1 MVRRVMKDAFV
12 VWKNSRSIF
21 GLTNYFA
28 GQPRVAGAILSI
40 LFGLFLSACGGGS
53 GSSPT
58 VTPPPP
64 DVTPPPPLLVIDP
77 MTTTMDVPCKP
88 KSGCPIFVDAPVQRL
103 HYRPVGSTATISMS
117 HETGAR
123 GGFMSTVVFGTVVIF
138 RTGTVAFAVGEIT
151 VDGDGLTLSQY
162 KSNGFLG
169 FIVHPAE
176 DWINTVSPVVF
187 TPYDLRDADGNTVN
201 VGAVARVLQGF
212 DEFRASTSPV
222 GADILVGADI
232 DEFPILIHPGATAER
247 TVMFDQSDPGVFS
260 VRELSGVTMVQAD
273 DDNYTIVISPAPETE
288 NSPGYGGATLRFPLH
303 SNAMR
308 TLSMVI
314 SVMAD
319 EIAPFADN
327 STITLN
333 NEEARVRYLDRKA
346 RRGSYSLSFGEDV
359 ASIEDPDTGS
369 LTYDPTIGKPPENV
383 SVQFRYGNGQI
394 VRNQAVELDS
404 LPRTDSKNFQIYFT
418 GGKYVAL
425 TLDETTGG
433 NLPLRYEL
441 TITALS
447 ELKRYNL
454 IFDHESGI
462 LFGTPQQEAFTVDVA
477 WDVFDSGGDDARP
490 LGPDLEFQIV
500 SREGEPAYYEI
511 DLRGGAGSF
520 ATLHFPDRDG
530 NEVSEESTE
539 ESIAGIDSACQDGS
553 AAGFGKTDCPYSADY
568 IFGGAK
574 HPEGLGDIPGV
585 MVVVGLKSTTITVDS
600 VTTITVGGVATTT
613 VDRVITPNVCANSA
627 NDGKCPAGVKM
638 FTISFQNENDGKPL
652 SVNARV
658 LLPRPA
664 FDPAFA
670 SEIFAT
676 YIQDSPNPSRRP
688 LPAADGGNG
697 RLIYSVTPLPAG
709 LTLHSA
715 TRRLLGRPTVTVSN
729 DMPFALTMTVADL
742 NGKKESKE
750 DGTRNFINSADY
762 IFTVVVQPDRKPE
775 FREARN
781 PEGMPL
787 TLTIFTSTLNISTA
801 LTLPEIA
808 TITLNRA
815 TIYSVS
821 DNIPPGMTFDLTTR
835 ELSGTPTDLGRF
847 SGRFSIDYVATDP
860 DEELDEEG
868 NLITPM
874 TLRVG
879 DDDKATLTVV
889 VFVDD
894 EPSFGGQTVPVQ
906 SYTENTS
913 IALLTLPRAD
923 GGNPPLNYTLTDLA
937 SLSLSAAGVLSGI
950 PKTSGNFTLIY
961 TVTDSDLPEDSN
973 DSAIL
978 TVIVNID
985 GDSRPE
991 FDGDFGPL
999 TLTQT
1004 WPITQPIFLP
1014 AAARGGN
1021 FATLYSIQE
1030 ALPGDLRF
1038 DSITRGLSG
1047 TPTVTGMFT
1056 IRLIAEDTDGNMM
1069 DSDTGTLE
1077 VTITIEADIAPVL
1090 SDDSVGNQSYIQ
1102 NSQIPDLT
1110 LSVVTS
1116 DGNGET
1122 HYSIEGGLPNGLSF
1136 NRDNMRVLRG
1146 IPTEAGVFP
1155 LTYKATDSDPDPVD
1169 LYFATVSFTLSVARD
1184 LIPSFVESVPQQ
1196 NYFQGEEITM
1206 TMLPAAS
1213 EGNVSLIYEDA
1224 LGLPDGI
1231 VFATASRQLSGTPI
1245 VFGEFVA
1252 TIVAVDTDSA
1262 TDDSDDDRAT
1272 LTFSIQVEEDIEP
1285 SFGSLEISDQTYT
1298 VSVQINNLPL
1308 PEAERG
1314 NKRPLMYS
1322 LGRSS
1327 SPILPDGLFFNS
1339 ATRIITGTPTEIGV
1353 FDNINY
1359 VVQDSN
1365 GRSSTPLVFTIT
1377 VVSPPPSP

>member
-1 MVRRVMKDAFV
+1 M
-12 VWKNSRSIF
+12 
-21 GLTNYFA
+21 
-28 GQPRVAGAILSI
+28 
-40 LFGLFLSACGGGS
+40 
-53 GSSPT
+53 
-58 VTPPPP
+58 
-64 DVTPPPPLLVIDP
+64 
-77 MTTTMDVPCKP
+77 
-88 KSGCPIFVDAPVQRL
+88 
-103 HYRPVGSTATISMS
+103 
-117 HETGAR
+117 
-123 GGFMSTVVFGTVVIF
+123 
-138 RTGTVAFAVGEIT
+138 
-151 VDGDGLTLSQY
+151 
-162 KSNGFLG
+162 
-169 FIVHPAE
+169 
-176 DWINTVSPVVF
+176 
-187 TPYDLRDADGNTVN
+187 
-201 VGAVARVLQGF
+201 
-212 DEFRASTSPV
+212 
-222 GADILVGADI
+222 
-232 DEFPILIHPGATAER
+232 
-247 TVMFDQSDPGVFS
+247 
-260 VRELSGVTMVQAD
+260 
-273 DDNYTIVISPAPETE
+273 
-288 NSPGYGGATLRFPLH
+288 
-303 SNAMR
+303 
-308 TLSMVI
+308 
-314 SVMAD
+314 
-319 EIAPFADN
+319 
-327 STITLN
+327 
-333 NEEARVRYLDRKA
+333 
-346 RRGSYSLSFGEDV
+346 
-359 ASIEDPDTGS
+359 
-369 LTYDPTIGKPPENV
+369 
-383 SVQFRYGNGQI
+383 
-394 VRNQAVELDS
+394 
-404 LPRTDSKNFQIYFT
+404 
-418 GGKYVAL
+418 
-425 TLDETTGG
+425 
-433 NLPLRYEL
+433 
-441 TITALS
+441 
-447 ELKRYNL
+447 KRYDL

-462 LFGTPQQEAFTVDVA
+462 LSGTPQQEAFTVDVA
-477 WDVFDSGGDDARP
+477 LDIFDSGGDDAKP
-490 LGPDLEFQIV
+490 LEPDLEFQIV
-500 SREGEPAYYEI
+500 SREGAPAYYEI

-553 AAGFGKTDCPYSADY
+553 AAGFGKTNCPYSADY

-585 MVVVGLKSTTITVDS
+585 MVVVGLKST
-600 VTTITVGGVATTT
+600 GGGNT
-613 VDRVITPNVCANSA
+613 VCA
-627 NDGKCPAGVKM
+627 GGTCPAGVKA

-860 DEELDEEG
+860 DEELDEDG

-923 GGNPPLNYTLTDLA
+923 GGNTPLNYTLTDLA
-937 SLSLSAAGVLSGI
+937 SLSLSAVGVLSGI
-950 PKTSGNFTLIY
+950 PRTSGNFQLIY
-961 TVTDSDLPEDSN
+961 TVTDTDLTEESS
-973 DSAIL
+973 DSAAL

-985 GDSRPE
+985 GDSAPE
-991 FDGDFGPL
+991 FDGGFGPL

-1004 WPITQPIFLP
+1004 WPITITQPIILP

-1038 DSITRGLSG
+1038 NSITRGLSG
-1047 TPTVTGMFT
+1047 TPTVAGMFT

-1122 HYSIEGGLPNGLSF
+1122 RYSIEGRLPNGLSF

-1146 IPTEAGVFP
+1146 TPTEAGVFP

-1196 NYFQGEEITM
+1196 NYFQGAAIAM
-1206 TMLPAAS
+1206 TVLPAARD
-1213 EGNVSLIYEDA
+1213 GNIPSIYEDA

-1231 VFATASRQLSGTPI
+1231 DFNTVSRELSGTPTG
-1245 VFGEFVA
+1245 FGEFVA
-1252 TIVAVDTDSA
+1252 TIVAVDTDGT

-1285 SFGSLEISDQTYT
+1285 SFGTLEISDQTYT
-1298 VSVQINNLPL
+1298 LSVRISPLLLPAVTTDGNGELTYFVSNLP
-1308 PEAERG
+1308 P
-1314 NKRPLMYS
+1314 
-1322 LGRSS
+1322 
-1327 SPILPDGLFFNS
+1327 GLDFNDRTQTDN
-1339 ATRIITGTPTEIGV
+1339 TRIINLTPTTAGMYTVTYTVEDRDG
-1353 FDNINY
+1353 DT
-1359 VVQDSN
+1359 
-1365 GRSSTPLVFTIT
+1365 SSLTFTIT
-1377 VVSPPPSP
+1377 VVDPPPSP

>member
-40 LFGLFLSACGGGS
+40 LFGLFLSACGGGGGA
-53 GSSPT
+53 GS
-58 VTPPPP
+58 PPNPITIT
-64 DVTPPPPLLVIDP
+64 DR
-77 MTTTMDVPCKP
+77 MTTTMGVPCP
-88 KSGCPIFVDAPVQRL
+88 PESGCPIFVDAPVQGL
-103 HYRPVGSTATISMS
+103 HYRPVGPTTDISLS
-117 HETGAR
+117 HETGGR
-123 GGFMSTVVFGTVVIF
+123 GGFMSTVVFRSTVIS

-151 VDGDGLTLSQY
+151 VDGDGLTLDQY
-162 KSNGFLG
+162 KSNGLLG
-169 FIVHPAE
+169 FIVHPAGE
-176 DWINTVSPVVF
+176 WTNTVWPFAPVVF
-187 TPYDLRDADGNTVN
+187 TPYDLSEADGNTTVN

-212 DEFRASTSPV
+212 DRPRPSTSPV
-222 GADILVGADI
+222 GADTDDDPL
-232 DEFPILIHPGATAER
+232 ILIHEGATAER
-247 TVMFDQSDPGVFS
+247 TVMFDQPASGVFS
-260 VRELSGVTMVQAD
+260 VRELSGVGIVQAN
-273 DDNYTIVISPAPETE
+273 DDNYPITISETSE
-288 NSPGYGGATLRFPLH
+288 YGAITLFFPHLAGA
-303 SNAMR
+303 ME

-314 SVMAD
+314 ADMAD
-319 EIAPFADN
+319 EIARFPNN
-327 STITLN
+327 SKKITLN
-333 NEEARVRYLDRKA
+333 SRNAPNPYFA
-346 RRGSYSLSFGEDV
+346 RRGAYSLIPGGSG
-359 ASIEDPDTGS
+359 ATIDPDTGS
-369 LTYDPTIGKPPENV
+369 LTYKPTEGVSPANV
-383 SVQFRYGNGQI
+383 SVVFQYADQI
-394 VRNQAVELDS
+394 SINQAVELDS
-404 LPRTDSKNFQIYFT
+404 LPRTDSENFQIYFT
-418 GGKYVAL
+418 GGKPVAL
-425 TLDETTGG
+425 TLKETTGG

-441 TITALS
+441 DPLS
-447 ELKRYNL
+447 ELKRYEL

-462 LFGTPQQEAFTVDVA
+462 LSGTPQQEAFTVNVA
-477 WDVFDSGGDDARP
+477 LDIFDSGGDDAKP
-490 LGPDLEFQIV
+490 LVPDLEFQIV

-553 AAGFGKTDCPYSADY
+553 AAGFGKTNCPYSADY

-585 MVVVGLKSTTITVDS
+585 MVVIGLKSTGGGNTVCSSVDS
-600 VTTITVGGVATTT
+600 T
-613 VDRVITPNVCANSA
+613 
-627 NDGKCPAGVKM
+627 CPAGVKA

-697 RLIYSVTPLPAG
+697 RLIYSVTPLPGG

-715 TRRLLGRPTVTVSN
+715 TRRLLGRPTVTVSS

-781 PEGMPL
+781 PEGTPL

-860 DEELDEEG
+860 DEELDENG
-868 NLITPM
+868 DLITPM

-950 PKTSGNFTLIY
+950 PRTSGNFQLIY
-961 TVTDSDLPEDSN
+961 TVTDTDLSEESS
-973 DSAIL
+973 DSAAL

-985 GDSRPE
+985 GDSAPE
-991 FDGDFGPL
+991 FDGGFGPL

-1004 WPITQPIFLP
+1004 WPITITQPIILP

-1038 DSITRGLSG
+1038 DPRTRGLSG
-1047 TPTVTGMFT
+1047 TPTVAGMFT
-1056 IRLIAEDTDGNMM
+1056 IRLIAEDMDGNTMAI
-1069 DSDTGTLE
+1069 DEDILE
-1077 VTITIEADIAPVL
+1077 VIITVVADIAPVL
-1090 SDDSVGNQSYIQ
+1090 PAVSNQGYIQ
-1102 NSQIPDLT
+1102 NSRIVNLT
-1110 LSVVTS
+1110 LPEATG
-1116 DGNGET
+1116 GNGSVT
-1122 HYSIEGGLPNGLSF
+1122 MYSLTTLGGLTF
-1136 NRDNMRVLRG
+1136 NSDHTVRVLSGTPR
-1146 IPTEAGVFP
+1146 VFGDFT
-1155 LTYKATDSDPDPVD
+1155 LVYIATDSDPLTPEAGPDS
-1169 LYFATVSFTLSVARD
+1169 ATVSITINIEEDTV
-1184 LIPSFVESVPQQ
+1184 PSFTESVPQQ
-1196 NYFQGEEITM
+1196 NYFEGATIAMTVLPEASGGNGDPLTYEE
-1206 TMLPAAS
+1206 S
-1213 EGNVSLIYEDA
+1213 
-1224 LGLPDGI
+1224 GLPTGI
-1231 VFATASRQLSGTPI
+1231 MFDRASRQLSGAPTEP
-1245 VFGEFVA
+1245 GSFVA
-1252 TIVAVDTDSA
+1252 TIVARDTDGN
-1262 TDDSDDDRAT
+1262 TDESDNGV
-1272 LTFSIQVEEDIEP
+1272 LTFGISVEADTQP
-1285 SFGSLEISDQTYT
+1285 SFGSLTVSNQTYT
-1298 VSVQINNLPL
+1298 LSVRISPLRLPAATGGNGQLIYSVSDDLP
-1308 PEAERG
+1308 P
-1314 NKRPLMYS
+1314 
-1322 LGRSS
+1322 
-1327 SPILPDGLFFNS
+1327 GLAFNDNTQTDN
-1339 ATRIITGTPTEIGV
+1339 TRIINLTPTTAGT
-1353 FDNINY
+1353 Y
-1359 VVQDSN
+1359 TVVYTVEDGN
-1365 GRSSTPLVFTIT
+1365 GDTRSLTFTIT
-1377 VVSPPPSP
+1377 VVAS

>member
-1 MVRRVMKDAFV
+1 M
-12 VWKNSRSIF
+12 
-21 GLTNYFA
+21 
-28 GQPRVAGAILSI
+28 
-40 LFGLFLSACGGGS
+40 
-53 GSSPT
+53 
-58 VTPPPP
+58 
-64 DVTPPPPLLVIDP
+64 
-77 MTTTMDVPCKP
+77 
-88 KSGCPIFVDAPVQRL
+88 
-103 HYRPVGSTATISMS
+103 
-117 HETGAR
+117 
-123 GGFMSTVVFGTVVIF
+123 
-138 RTGTVAFAVGEIT
+138 
-151 VDGDGLTLSQY
+151 
-162 KSNGFLG
+162 
-169 FIVHPAE
+169 
-176 DWINTVSPVVF
+176 
-187 TPYDLRDADGNTVN
+187 
-201 VGAVARVLQGF
+201 
-212 DEFRASTSPV
+212 
-222 GADILVGADI
+222 
-232 DEFPILIHPGATAER
+232 
-247 TVMFDQSDPGVFS
+247 
-260 VRELSGVTMVQAD
+260 
-273 DDNYTIVISPAPETE
+273 
-288 NSPGYGGATLRFPLH
+288 
-303 SNAMR
+303 
-308 TLSMVI
+308 
-314 SVMAD
+314 
-319 EIAPFADN
+319 
-327 STITLN
+327 
-333 NEEARVRYLDRKA
+333 
-346 RRGSYSLSFGEDV
+346 
-359 ASIEDPDTGS
+359 
-369 LTYDPTIGKPPENV
+369 
-383 SVQFRYGNGQI
+383 
-394 VRNQAVELDS
+394 
-404 LPRTDSKNFQIYFT
+404 
-418 GGKYVAL
+418 
-425 TLDETTGG
+425 
-433 NLPLRYEL
+433 
-441 TITALS
+441 
-447 ELKRYNL
+447 
-454 IFDHESGI
+454 
-462 LFGTPQQEAFTVDVA
+462 
-477 WDVFDSGGDDARP
+477 
-490 LGPDLEFQIV
+490 
-500 SREGEPAYYEI
+500 
-511 DLRGGAGSF
+511 
-520 ATLHFPDRDG
+520 
-530 NEVSEESTE
+530 
-539 ESIAGIDSACQDGS
+539 
-553 AAGFGKTDCPYSADY
+553 
-568 IFGGAK
+568 
-574 HPEGLGDIPGV
+574 
-585 MVVVGLKSTTITVDS
+585 VGLKST
-600 VTTITVGGVATTT
+600 GGGNT
-613 VDRVITPNVCANSA
+613 VCA
-627 NDGKCPAGVKM
+627 GGTCPAGVKA

-697 RLIYSVTPLPAG
+697 RLIYSVTPLPGG

-715 TRRLLGRPTVTVSN
+715 TRRLLGRPTVTVSS

-781 PEGMPL
+781 PEGTPL

-894 EPSFGGQTVPVQ
+894 KPSFGGQTVPVQ

-923 GGNPPLNYTLTDLA
+923 GGNTPLNYTLTDLA

-950 PKTSGNFTLIY
+950 PRTSGTFELIY
-961 TVTDSDLPEDSN
+961 TVTDTDLPEDSN
-973 DSAIL
+973 DSATL

-991 FDGDFGPL
+991 FNGDFGPL

-1021 FATLYSIQE
+1021 FATLYSIQD

-1122 HYSIEGGLPNGLSF
+1122 RYSIEGRLPNGLSF

-1146 IPTEAGVFP
+1146 TPTEAGVFP

-1196 NYFQGEEITM
+1196 NYFQSVAIAM
-1206 TMLPAAS
+1206 TVLPAAS

-1224 LGLPDGI
+1224 LGLPNGI
-1231 VFATASRQLSGTPI
+1231 VFDTVSRQLSGTPTG
-1245 VFGEFVA
+1245 FGEFVA
-1252 TIVAVDTDSA
+1252 TIVAVDTDGT
-1262 TDDSDDDRAT
+1262 TDDSDDDKAT

-1285 SFGSLEISDQTYT
+1285 SFGSQVIPDQTYT
-1298 VSVQINNLPL
+1298 LSIRISPLLLPAATGGNGELTYSVISGLPPGLRFNDNTQTDNTRVINL
-1308 PEAERG
+1308 
-1314 NKRPLMYS
+1314 
-1322 LGRSS
+1322 
-1327 SPILPDGLFFNS
+1327 
-1339 ATRIITGTPTEIGV
+1339 TPTTAGTYDVIYTVEDRDG
-1353 FDNINY
+1353 DT
-1359 VVQDSN
+1359 
-1365 GRSSTPLVFTIT
+1365 RSLTFRIT
-1377 VVSPPPSP
+1377 VNAPPLPPPSP

>member
-64 DVTPPPPLLVIDP
+64 LLVIDP
-77 MTTTMDVPCKP
+77 ITPSP
-88 KSGCPIFVDAPVQRL
+88 PPPPLPIFVDAPVQGL
-103 HYRPVGSTATISMS
+103 HYRPVGSVTLIPPSR
-117 HETGAR
+117 ETSADGEFDPSYR
-123 GGFMSTVVFGTVVIF
+123 QLNFGTI
-138 RTGTVAFAVGEIT
+138 AFAVGEIT

-176 DWINTVSPVVF
+176 EWQNGVF
-187 TPYDLRDADGNTVN
+187 TPYDLRDEGDSTVN

-212 DEFRASTSPV
+212 DQTPPSTSPV
-222 GADILVGADI
+222 GFNVDDNL
-232 DEFPILIHPGATAER
+232 ILIHLGATAGR
-247 TVMFDQSDPGVFS
+247 TVTIDRSRPAGEFS
-260 VRELSGVTMVQAD
+260 VQELDETGTVRTDIVGD
-273 DDNYTIVISPAPETE
+273 EDNYTVVISMALETE

-303 SNAMR
+303 SNAME

-314 SVMAD
+314 ADMAD
-319 EIAPFADN
+319 EISPFSDN
-327 STITLN
+327 SAITLKN
-333 NEEARVRYLDRKA
+333 GEARTGYFA
-346 RRGSYSLSFGEDV
+346 RRGSYSLDSGESD
-359 ASIEDPDTGS
+359 ATINPNTGD
-369 LTYDPTIGKPPENV
+369 LTYTPTHGEPPQ
-383 SVQFRYGNGQI
+383 SVVVTFRYGGDQI
-394 VRNQAVELDS
+394 IRNQTVELDS
-404 LPRTDSKNFQIYFT
+404 LPRTDSENFQIYFT
-418 GGKYVAL
+418 GGKPVAL
-425 TLDETTGG
+425 TLKETKGG

-441 TITALS
+441 DPLS
-447 ELKRYNL
+447 ELKRYDL

-462 LFGTPQQEAFTVDVA
+462 LSGTPQQEAFTVDVA
-477 WDVFDSGGDDARP
+477 LDIYDSGGDDAKP
-490 LGPDLEFQIV
+490 SVPDLEFQIV

-511 DLRGGAGSF
+511 DLRGSAGSF

-553 AAGFGKTDCPYSADY
+553 AAGFGKTNCPYSADY

-715 TRRLLGRPTVTVSN
+715 TRRLLGRPTVIVSN

-762 IFTVVVQPDRKPE
+762 IFTVVVQPDRKPAFE
-775 FREARN
+775 DAR
-781 PEGMPL
+781 GM
-787 TLTIFTSTLNISTA
+787 TLTAITLIATLNVSTA
-801 LTLPEIA
+801 FTFPEIA
-808 TITLNRA
+808 DTITLNRA
-815 TIYSVS
+815 TIYSATV
-821 DNIPPGMTFDLTTR
+821 NIPLGMSFASVTR
-835 ELSGTPTDLGRF
+835 KLSGTPTDLGSF

-860 DEELDEEG
+860 DEELDEDG

-894 EPSFGGQTVPVQ
+894 EPSFGGRTVSVQ
-906 SYTENTS
+906 SYTQNTS
-913 IALLTLPRAD
+913 ITLLTLPRAD
-923 GGNPPLNYTLTDLA
+923 GGNPPLNYTLTALSGLIFDPLDL
-937 SLSLSAAGVLSGI
+937 VLSGI
-950 PKTSGNFTLIY
+950 PETEGSVELIY
-961 TVTDSDLPEDSN
+961 TVTDTDLPEDSN
-973 DSAIL
+973 DSATL
-978 TVIVNID
+978 TIIVNID
-985 GDSRPE
+985 GDSRPV
-991 FDGDFGPL
+991 FDGGFGPL

-1004 WPITQPIFLP
+1004 WPITITQPIILP

-1021 FATLYSIQE
+1021 FATLYSIQG

-1038 DSITRGLSG
+1038 DPRTRGLSG
-1047 TPTVTGMFT
+1047 TPTVAGMFT

-1069 DSDTGTLE
+1069 DSDRGTLE

-1122 HYSIEGGLPNGLSF
+1122 RYSIEGRLPNGLSL
-1136 NRDNMRVLRG
+1136 NMRVLSG
-1146 IPTEAGVFP
+1146 TPTEAGVFP

-1196 NYFQGEEITM
+1196 NYFQGAVIAM
-1206 TMLPAAS
+1206 TVLPEARD
-1213 EGNVSLIYEDA
+1213 GNIPSIYEDA

-1231 VFATASRQLSGTPI
+1231 DFNTVSRELSGTPTG
-1245 VFGEFVA
+1245 FGEFVA
-1252 TIVAVDTDSA
+1252 TIVAVDTDGT
-1262 TDDSDDDRAT
+1262 TDDSDDDKAT

-1285 SFGSLEISDQTYT
+1285 SFGSQVIPDQTYT
-1298 VSVQINNLPL
+1298 LSIRISPLLLPAVTTDGNGELTYFVSNLP
-1308 PEAERG
+1308 PG
-1314 NKRPLMYS
+1314 
-1322 LGRSS
+1322 LG
-1327 SPILPDGLFFNS
+1327 FNDRTQTDN
-1339 ATRIITGTPTEIGV
+1339 TRVINLTPTTAGTYTVTYTVEDRDG
-1353 FDNINY
+1353 DT
-1359 VVQDSN
+1359 
-1365 GRSSTPLVFTIT
+1365 SSLTFTIT
-1377 VVSPPPSP
+1377 VNAPPPPPPPP